1 MYQNLIYRLVSYTPT
16 YIMPNHLSW
25 FRIWAIPIL
34 WLSYTFTSPFVTFM
48 LYMLACITDWFDG
61 HLARTRGLVTHTG
74 KRLDEVSDKVLVV
87 GVLTILFHNGTITFD
102 VSSILFWCVII
113 IVVRES
119 VVTTLREMYPE
130 RARQVP
136 SLATAKLK
144 TAVMM
149 FGFGLLI
156 LQDIQPFW
164 REIFVLGKGLIF
176 LSMCLAVYSGVVYV
190 RIFSSARQ

>member
-1 MYQNLIYRLVSYTPT
+1 
-16 YIMPNHLSW
+16 MPNHLSW
-25 FRIWAIPIL
+25 LRIWVIPIL
-34 WLSYTFTSPFVTFM
+34 WLSYTFTSPGITFV
-48 LYMLACITDWFDG
+48 LYILACITDWFDG
-61 HLARTRGLVTHTG
+61 HLARTRGLVTQTG
-74 KRLDEVSDKVLVV
+74 KRLDEVSDKMLVA
-87 GVLTILFHNGTITFD
+87 GVLAILFYNDTITFD
-102 VSSILFWCVII
+102 ASSILFWCVFI

-149 FGFGLLI
+149 IGFGLLI
-156 LQDIQPFW
+156 LKDTQPFW